1 MKLAI
6 LTFTELVTAIHLKL
20 DNMTALSYF
29 VKMGGTCSQ
38 ELLQVTKEIS
48 DYLLANRIAVTT
60 EYLPSSLNGN
70 LEITKSQTIGI

>member
-6 LTFTELVTAIHLKL
+6 LTFIKLVTAIHLKL
-20 DNMTALSYF
+20 DNMAALSYF

-48 DYLLANRIAVTT
+48 DYLLANRIAVTR
-60 EYLPSSLNGN
+60 EYLQSSLNGN
-70 LEITKSQTIGI
+70 HEITKSQTILI